1 MASTLML
8 GSGSPTMTPLG
19 FRLRLSADSEGGALA
34 DMDSGIKGP
43 VCLEIF
49 SSVLYIVQMLAF
61 AVLGLLQVRHM
72 WRRAEKQFQR
82 RR

>member
-1 MASTLML
+1 
-8 GSGSPTMTPLG
+8 MTPLG
-19 FRLRLSADSEGGALA
+19 FRLSLSADSKRARALA

-49 SSVLYIVQMLAF
+49 RSVLYIVQVLAF
-61 AVLGLLQVRHM
+61 AVLGLLQVRPM